1 MNINWTYRPGLA
13 AWLTPQATLDTRYRF
28 NRGASFITGVVGD
41 TLLTSDFSNLRTLR
55 LSTGFNTPAFLR
67 NLFGQDRGGLLGSIL
82 ALMDRIDIVTA
93 TWVGSLSSN
102 FQRQTSRPSL
112 RYQLA
117 VHGFGGIVAQDGD
130 TASRVND
137 RETFTLSSGFQ
148 LPLGLGVTMEYSNN
162 DARIWT
168 PITQTLNNTRT
179 WPSVNL
185 NWNRLPLPSFLRRWV
200 SRAGVRTGYSLRNT
214 SSVVPGANQ
223 DRLGETRTIPFNF
236 DFALTSDW
244 SLNYNL
250 SKTDEERIDA
260 TGLSQGER
268 LNQSVQIN
276 GRVRPLSRQ
285 GNFKNPIRV
294 SLRFSQND
302 QKQCRQLGGAVL
314 GEPGEG
320 EGAAEASCEPYSDLR
335 IRNIDVTVGTDVPP
349 FAVGLQGSWR
359 DTQSGL
365 GQRPGSTQL
374 EISLFGQFLLESGEI
389 R

>member
-1 MNINWTYRPGLA
+1 MNINWTYRPGIA
-13 AWLTPQATLDTRYRF
+13 TWLTPQVTLDTRYRF
-28 NRGASFITGVVGD
+28 NRGASFITAIAGD
-41 TLLTSDFSNLRTLR
+41 TLLTNDFSNSRTLG
-55 LSTGFNTPAFLR
+55 LSTGFNTPALLR
-67 NLFGQDRGGLLGSIL
+67 TMFGQDRAGLLGSIL
-82 ALMDRIDIVTA
+82 TLMDRIDIVTA
-93 TWVGSLSSN
+93 TWVGSLGSN
-102 FQRQTSRPSL
+102 FTRQTASPSL

-137 RETFTLSSGFQ
+137 SENFTLSGGLQ
-148 LPLGLGVTMEYSNN
+148 LPLGIGLILEYSNN
-162 DARIWT
+162 DALIWT

-179 WPSVNL
+179 WPSLNL
-185 NWNRLPLPSFLRRWV
+185 NWNRVPLPGFLRRWV
-200 SRAGVRTGYSLRNT
+200 SRLGVRTGYSLRKT
-214 SSVVPGANQ
+214 SSIVPGANQ

-236 DFALTSDW
+236 DLALTTDW
-244 SLNYNL
+244 SLSYNL

-260 TGLSQGER
+260 TGLSLGER
-268 LNQSVQIN
+268 MNQSVQIT

-320 EGAAEASCEPYSDLR
+320 DGAAQPSCEPFSDLR
-335 IRNIDVTVGTDVPP
+335 IRNIDLTLGTDVPP
-349 FAVGLQGSWR
+349 FSVGLQGSWR
-359 DTQSGL
+359 DTQSEL